1 MVVRDINRLYGGTGD
16 ELYKKTKYGV
26 VRYGLGFSAFVK
38 KNRKEEATLGKLF
51 CIQMM
56 EELYKLGYDVILSS
70 DLSIRNDQSTWFVR
84 KAASER
90 SRRKIFCIAPGQ
102 EDRLIL
108 LNHDPTIKN
117 KVVEAIVDTWPAGI
131 AREELL
137 CVNYQQV
144 LEIKMN
150 GCPWWESDTEVN
162 SKRLLTHLVGKM
174 GEINMRFLLGTNIKG
189 GTDTLFFIEDE
200 ECRVTSPQDLC
211 IISLCDKSRMR
222 LVDCEDMVADLRQ
235 TILQN
240 GNGIEEEKAREHYYK
255 FGLAGK
261 PWSCYGG
268 EDESIQSRRLIA
280 RIGETMLKK
289 GWALTGA
296 MDITRFVSEKSVL
309 LYQRCLPSSAH
320 FACIVLNYSV
330 QVSLVDFPYNDQEAL
345 KSVIS
350 QSYLPGIDTCESK
363 SSNVIIMNLNGK
375 PWNYTHDVYG
385 MHGHSLMVH
394 LLSKAIQLGYVVVAS
409 ADVSAKYIKTKRD
422 HYPLDADT
430 VYLCKYEGDV

>member
-131 AREELL
+131 AEEKLL
-137 CVNYQQV
+137 RVNSQEV

-150 GCPWWESDTEVN
+150 GCPRWGSDTEVD
-162 SKRLLTHLVGKM
+162 SERLVTHLVGKM
-174 GEINMRFLLGTNIKG
+174 GEINMRFLFGTNI
-189 GTDTLFFIEDE
+189 TDTLLFIEDE

-222 LVDCEDMVADLRQ
+222 LVDCEDMVADLRH
-235 TILQN
+235 TILNN
-240 GNGIEEEKAREHYYK
+240 GNKIEEEKAKEHYYK

-261 PWSCYGG
+261 P
-268 EDESIQSRRLIA
+268 RRLIA

-320 FACIVLNYSV
+320 FACIVLSYKA
-330 QVSLVDFPYNDQEAL
+330 QVSLIDFPFNDQVAL

-350 QSYLPGIDTCESK
+350 ESYLPGIKICESSK
-363 SSNVIIMNLNGK
+363 DLIIKLNGE

-394 LLSKAIQLGYVVVAS
+394 LLTKAIQLGYVVVAS
-409 ADVSAKYIKTKRD
+409 ADFSAT
-422 HYPLDADT
+422 YPLDADT
-430 VYLCKYEGDV
+430 LYLCKYETAQCAAASDSGRRTK